1 MSFYPT
7 GIKNSKKIAKK
18 FKISKNTIMASS
30 QAKRGW
36 ERPRKGENRK
46 NRSMSSY
53 LTRNREFQ
61 KKKAKKFKKVKTPLR
76 LLFKQK

>member
-36 ERPRKGENRK
+36 ERPRNGENIK
-46 NRSMSSY
+46 NRSDEY
-53 LTRNREFQ
+53 LPDQEQ
-61 KKKAKKFKKVKTPLR
+61 KITKKIAKNSKN
-76 LLFKQK
+76 

>member
-36 ERPRKGENRK
+36 ERPRNGENIK
-46 NRSMSSY
+46 NRSDEY
-53 LTRNREFQ
+53 LPDQE
-61 KKKAKKFKKVKTPLR
+61 
-76 LLFKQK
+76 

>member
-46 NRSMSSY
+46 NRSDEY
-53 LTRNREFQ
+53 LPDQEQ
-61 KKKAKKFKKVKTPLR
+61 KIPKKIAKNSKN
-76 LLFKQK
+76 

>member
-7 GIKNSKKIAKK
+7 GIKNSKKTAKK
-18 FKISKNTIMASS
+18 FKKSKNTIMASS

-53 LTRNREFQ
+53 LTQNREFQ
-61 KKKAKKFKKVKTPLR
+61 KKKS
-76 LLFKQK
+76 QKIQKS